1 LDQLHKSCKEIFMKR
16 SLSPWPLFL
25 LLSLFTLLVL
35 TACERPA
42 RTDSTTPETT
52 QGDTQP
58 IVIPLQETPM
68 GLPEIPPVTDGTTPD
83 EPTTTDPSMPEATVD
98 PNVPATDPGTSPS
111 TGDGATPS
119 TYIIQ
124 SGDTMGRVAERF
136 RLSLQ
141 ALIAANPQITNPD
154 RVQIG
159 DVINIP
165 GAGGTT
171 TTPPQEGDRVHRVQ
185 AGENLYRIGLL
196 YGCTVAQLSS
206 HNNLANPDRLE
217 IGQEIRIPNCN

>member
-1 LDQLHKSCKEIFMKR
+1 MKR
-16 SLSPWPLFL
+16 SLSPWPLFV
-25 LLSLFTLLVL
+25 LLSLLTLLVL

-42 RTDSTTPETT
+42 RTDTSTTPETT
-52 QGDTQP
+52 QEGTEP

-68 GLPEIPPVTDGTTPD
+68 GLPEIPPVTDGTTSNEPATPD
-83 EPTTTDPSMPEATVD
+83 PTMPEATVD
-98 PNVPATDPGTSPS
+98 PNAPTTDSSTSPS
-111 TGDGATPS
+111 TGDGAAPTTTPS

-124 SGDTMGRVAERF
+124 SGDTIGRVAERF
-136 RLSLQ
+136 GLSLQ